1 MSGKHP
7 GVLVHAT
14 AVELRCGQ
22 DIAGVLLTGPAGSG
36 KSSLALALVDQPGLG
51 LCANGPLITRLVSD
65 DQVSLIR
72 TGPDI
77 VMSAPDSLAGLL
89 EVRGMG
95 IVQLR
100 EVCPPARLSF
110 VVEHQ
115 PAGQQERLPQAAAT
129 SLLGQQVPVFQ
140 ADLAAPAAASR
151 IRVLA
156 QLHWGQLQLVD

>member
-7 GVLVHAT
+7 AVMVHAT
-14 AVELRCGQ
+14 AVELRCGEHL
-22 DIAGVLLTGPAGSG
+22 AGVLLTGPAGSG

-65 DQVSLIR
+65 DQVSLVKD
-72 TGPDI
+72 GADI
-77 VMSAPDSLAGLL
+77 VMSAPDTLAGML
-89 EVRGMG
+89 EVRGVG

-100 EVCPPARLSF
+100 EVCLPARLAF

-115 PAGQQERLPQAAAT
+115 PACQQERLPEAATT
-129 SLLGQQVPVFQ
+129 SLLGQQVPLYR
-140 ADLAAPAAASR
+140 ADLSAPAAASR